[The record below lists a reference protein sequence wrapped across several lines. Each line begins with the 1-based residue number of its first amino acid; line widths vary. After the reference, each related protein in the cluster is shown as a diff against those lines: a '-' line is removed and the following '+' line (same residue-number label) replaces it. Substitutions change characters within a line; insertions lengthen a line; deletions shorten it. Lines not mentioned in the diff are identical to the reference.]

1 MTLPTRRPGLVTL
14 LLILVVIEG
23 LFSIFIGLLFV
34 LARDS
39 ATVNGDIEATGAT
52 GSSVA
57 LWLGIL
63 LVVIGVVYLLIA
75 RGLANGNGFARLLVA
90 AVTVVNIVGG
100 LWLLVAH
107 PGAARWSTLASI
119 LLGVIVLAILYSPKA
134 SAFFRTN

>member
-39 ATVNGDIEATGAT
+39 ATVNGDLVADGAT

-75 RGLANGNGFARLLVA
+75 RGLANGNRFARLLVA

-134 SAFFRTN
+134 SAFFRSN

>member
-39 ATVNGDIEATGAT
+39 ATVNGDLVADGAT

-63 LVVIGVVYLLIA
+63 LIVIGVVYLLIA

>member
-23 LFSIFIGLLFV
+23 LFSIFVGLV
-34 LARDS
+34 LVFTRDS
-39 ATVNGDIEATGAT
+39 VTVTGDVQASS
-52 GSSVA
+52 SSVA

-63 LVVIGVVYLLIA
+63 LIVIGVVYLLVA
-75 RGLANGNGFARLLVA
+75 RGLANGNNFSRLLVA
-90 AVTVVNIVGG
+90 AVTIVSIAGSVWV
-100 LWLLVAH
+100 LFAH
-107 PGAARWSTLASI
+107 PGGARWSTVGSI

>member
-23 LFSIFIGLLFV
+23 LFSIFVGLV
-34 LARDS
+34 LVFTRDS
-39 ATVNGDIEATGAT
+39 VTVTGDVQASS
-52 GSSVA
+52 SSVA

-63 LVVIGVVYLLIA
+63 LVVIGVVYLLVA
-75 RGLANGNGFARLLVA
+75 RGLANGNNFSRLLVA
-90 AVTVVNIVGG
+90 AVTVVSIAGSVWV
-100 LWLLVAH
+100 LFAH
-107 PGAARWSTLASI
+107 PGGARWSTLGSI

>member
-23 LFSIFIGLLFV
+23 LFSIFVGLV
-34 LARDS
+34 LVFTRDS
-39 ATVNGDIEATGAT
+39 VTVTGDVQASS
-52 GSSVA
+52 SSVA

-63 LVVIGVVYLLIA
+63 LVVIGVVYLLVA
-75 RGLANGNGFARLLVA
+75 RGLANGNNFSRLLVA
-90 AVTVVNIVGG
+90 AVTIVSIAGSVWV
-100 LWLLVAH
+100 LFAH
-107 PGAARWSTLASI
+107 PGGARWSTLGSI

>member
-39 ATVNGDIEATGAT
+39 ATVNGDLVADGAT

-63 LVVIGVVYLLIA
+63 LIVIGVVYLLIA

-134 SAFFRTN
+134 SAFFRSN

>member
-14 LLILVVIEG
+14 LLLLVVIEG

-39 ATVNGDIEATGAT
+39 ATVNGELVAEGAT

-63 LVVIGVVYLLIA
+63 LIVIGVFYLLVA

-90 AVTVVNIVGG
+90 AVTVVNIIGG
-100 LWLLVAH
+100 LWLLFAH

-134 SAFFRTN
+134 AAFFRSN

>member
-23 LFSIFIGLLFV
+23 LFSIVIGLLFV

-39 ATVNGDIEATGAT
+39 ATVNGDLVADGAT

-57 LWLGIL
+57 LWLGI
-63 LVVIGVVYLLIA
+63 LLIA

-134 SAFFRTN
+134 SAFFRSN

>member
-23 LFSIFIGLLFV
+23 LFSIFVGLV
-34 LARDS
+34 LVFTRDS
-39 ATVNGDIEATGAT
+39 VTVTGDVQASS
-52 GSSVA
+52 SSVA

-63 LVVIGVVYLLIA
+63 LVVIGVVYLLVA
-75 RGLANGNGFARLLVA
+75 RGLANGNNFSRLLVA
-90 AVTVVNIVGG
+90 AVTVVSIAGSVWV
-100 LWLLVAH
+100 LFAH
-107 PGAARWSTLASI
+107 PGGARWSTVGSI

>member
-23 LFSIFIGLLFV
+23 LFSIFVGLILVFT
-34 LARDS
+34 RDS
-39 ATVNGDIEATGAT
+39 ITVTGDVQASS
-52 GSSVA
+52 SSVA

-63 LVVIGVVYLLIA
+63 LIVIGVVYLLVA
-75 RGLANGNGFARLLVA
+75 RGLANGNNFSRLLVA
-90 AVTVVNIVGG
+90 AVTLVNIAGSVWV
-100 LWLLVAH
+100 LFAH
-107 PGAARWSTLASI
+107 PGGARWSTLGSI

>member
-23 LFSIFIGLLFV
+23 LFSIFVGLV
-34 LARDS
+34 LVFTRDS
-39 ATVNGDIEATGAT
+39 NTVTGDVQASS
-52 GSSVA
+52 SSVA

-63 LVVIGVVYLLIA
+63 LIVIGVVYLLVA
-75 RGLANGNGFARLLVA
+75 RGLANGNNFSRLLVA
-90 AVTVVNIVGG
+90 AVTLVNIAGSV
-100 LWLLVAH
+100 WVLVAH
-107 PGAARWSTLASI
+107 PGGARWSTLGSI

>member
-23 LFSIFIGLLFV
+23 LFSIFVGLV
-34 LARDS
+34 LVFTRDS
-39 ATVNGDIEATGAT
+39 VTVTGDVQASS
-52 GSSVA
+52 SSVA

-63 LVVIGVVYLLIA
+63 LVVIGVVYLLVA
-75 RGLANGNGFARLLVA
+75 RGLANGNNFSRLLVA
-90 AVTVVNIVGG
+90 AVTVISIAGSVWV
-100 LWLLVAH
+100 LFAH
-107 PGAARWSTLASI
+107 PGGARWSTVGSI

>member
-23 LFSIFIGLLFV
+23 LFSIFVGLV
-34 LARDS
+34 LVFTRDS
-39 ATVNGDIEATGAT
+39 VTVTGDVQASS
-52 GSSVA
+52 SSVA

-63 LVVIGVVYLLIA
+63 LIVIGVVYLLVA
-75 RGLANGNGFARLLVA
+75 RGLANGNNFSRLLVA
-90 AVTVVNIVGG
+90 AVTIVSIAGSVWV
-100 LWLLVAH
+100 LFAH
-107 PGAARWSTLASI
+107 PGGARWSTLGSI

>member
-23 LFSIFIGLLFV
+23 LFSIFVGLV
-34 LARDS
+34 LVFTRDS
-39 ATVNGDIEATGAT
+39 VTVTGDVQASS
-52 GSSVA
+52 SSVA

-63 LVVIGVVYLLIA
+63 LVVIGVVYLLVA
-75 RGLANGNGFARLLVA
+75 RGLANGNNFSRLLVA
-90 AVTVVNIVGG
+90 AVTIVSIAGSVWV
-100 LWLLVAH
+100 LFAH
-107 PGAARWSTLASI
+107 PGGARWSTVGSI

>member
-23 LFSIFIGLLFV
+23 LFSIFVGLV
-34 LARDS
+34 LVFTRDS
-39 ATVNGDIEATGAT
+39 VTVTGDVQTSS
-52 GSSVA
+52 SSVA

-63 LVVIGVVYLLIA
+63 LIVIGVVYLLIA
-75 RGLANGNGFARLLVA
+75 RGLATGNNFSRLLVA
-90 AVTVVNIVGG
+90 VVTVVNIAAA
-100 LWLLVAH
+100 LWLLFTH
-107 PGAARWSTLASI
+107 PGGARWSTVGSI

>member
-23 LFSIFIGLLFV
+23 LVSIFVGLLFV

-39 ATVNGDIEATGAT
+39 ATVNGDLTAAGAT

-63 LVVIGVVYLLIA
+63 LIVIGVVYLLVA
-75 RGLANGNGFARLLVA
+75 RGLATGNGFARLVVA
-90 AVTVVNIVGG
+90 AVTLVNIASGI
-100 LWLLVAH
+100 WLMIAH
-107 PGAARWSTLASI
+107 PGGARWSTVASI